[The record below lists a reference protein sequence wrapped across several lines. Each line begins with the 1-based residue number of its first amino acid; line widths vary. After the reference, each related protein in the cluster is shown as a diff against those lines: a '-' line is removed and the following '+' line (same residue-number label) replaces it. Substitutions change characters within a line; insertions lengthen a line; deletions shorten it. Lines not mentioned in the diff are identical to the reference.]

1 MIMESS
7 FLQELYAF
15 IVAIFLLLILLA
27 VCVFLF
33 IYELKQRQKIKEY
46 RKTLSYE
53 DRKAIDDYKENTQL
67 TLEDFK
73 KRGKV
78 DEDK

>member
-1 MIMESS
+1 METS

-15 IVAIFLLLILLA
+15 IFAIVLLLILLA
-27 VCVFLF
+27 LCVFLF
-33 IYELKQRQKIKEY
+33 IYELKQKQKIKEY
-46 RKTLSYE
+46 RRTLSYE

-73 KRGKV
+73 KRGEV
-78 DEDK
+78 NEDK